1 MSTLIA
7 VSIGIGFL
15 TGISFLVLASLAAA
29 FREEEH
35 SFPQPQTDETGR

>member
-15 TGISFLVLASLAAA
+15 TGISILVVASLVHA
-29 FREEEH
+29 FRQEER
-35 SFPQPQTDETGR
+35 SFPQTDESGR